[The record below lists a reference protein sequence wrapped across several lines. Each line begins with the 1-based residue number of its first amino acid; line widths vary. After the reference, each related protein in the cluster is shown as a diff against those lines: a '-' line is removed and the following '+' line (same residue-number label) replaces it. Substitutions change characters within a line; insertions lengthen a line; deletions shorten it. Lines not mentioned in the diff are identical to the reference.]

1 MIICGLLALILLAG
15 GLITA
20 RDLFFPSH
28 SATGGDSEL
37 LKDGQR
43 LNVLL
48 LGIDAREDEGM
59 ARSDSIILVSVDP
72 KSKQVS
78 LLSIPRDTRVNIPGH
93 GWDKINSAT
102 VYGGPELSAK
112 VLSSLLGVSVKHYI
126 LTDFSGFKDIV
137 DVLGGVVLD
146 VDQDMY
152 EVLDG
157 DRTDVINLTMGV
169 QRLDGDK
176 ALQYVRYRKYDF
188 ADIDRT
194 KYQQKFLIALVKEIL
209 QPSSIPKLPRLIP
222 EINRY
227 VKTNLS
233 ISDMLKMTT
242 AAKSL
247 ESFNMV
253 AQTLPGRPIEL
264 PDGDYWGVDPVEAEQ
279 AVAALFNGET
289 VTNVVLQT
297 PLTGQYAV
305 PAETKKA
312 PEKTAQDK
320 AAAGTQA
327 DIPTGKDEE
336 DEDTAISPVGPGQ
349 VSGDKAGSG
358 GTATFTPVE
367 PEPDAATD
375 TTATEPPA
383 GTKAD
388 TGSGSTV
395 TTKEITEIYS
405 PGKGFSDYGVFN
417 KITQITLSNQQ
428 QRL

>member
-1 MIICGLLALILLAG
+1 MILLAVG
-15 GLITA
+15 FILA
-20 RDLFFPSH
+20 RDLFFPSD

-43 LNVLL
+43 LNMLL

-59 ARSDSIILVSVDP
+59 ARSDSIILASVDP
-72 KSKQVS
+72 RSKQVS

-102 VYGGPELSAK
+102 VYGGPELSTK
-112 VLSSLLGVSVKHYI
+112 VVSSLLGVSVKYYV
-126 LTDFSGFKDIV
+126 LADFSGFKDIV
-137 DVLGGVVLD
+137 DALGGVMLD

-152 EVLDG
+152 DVLDG

-176 ALQYVRYRKYDF
+176 ALQYVRYRKYDL

-194 KYQQKFLIALVKEIL
+194 KYQQKFLIALAKEIL

-233 ISDMLKMTT
+233 MSDMLKMTT

-247 ESFNMV
+247 ESFNIV

-289 VTNVVLQT
+289 VTNVVL
-297 PLTGQYAV
+297 
-305 PAETKKA
+305 
-312 PEKTAQDK
+312 
-320 AAAGTQA
+320 
-327 DIPTGKDEE
+327 
-336 DEDTAISPVGPGQ
+336 
-349 VSGDKAGSG
+349 
-358 GTATFTPVE
+358 
-367 PEPDAATD
+367 
-375 TTATEPPA
+375 
-383 GTKAD
+383 
-388 TGSGSTV
+388 
-395 TTKEITEIYS
+395 TEI
-405 PGKGFSDYGVFN
+405 PIN
-417 KITQITLSNQQ
+417 
-428 QRL
+428 

>member
-15 GLITA
+15 GLVLA
-20 RDLFFPSH
+20 KDLFFPSYT
-28 SATGGDSEL
+28 ATGGDSEPVEE
-37 LKDGQR
+37 GQR

-59 ARSDSIILVSVDP
+59 ARSDSIILASVDP

-102 VYGGPELSAK
+102 VYGGPELSTK
-112 VLSSLLGVSVKHYI
+112 VVSSLLGVSVKYYV

-137 DVLGGVVLD
+137 DALGGVALD
-146 VDQDMY
+146 VDQNMY
-152 EVLDG
+152 YEDK
-157 DRTDVINLTMGV
+157 TDVINLTMGV

-176 ALQYVRYRKYDF
+176 ALQYVRYREYDL

-194 KYQQKFLIALVKEIL
+194 KYQQKFLMALAKEIL

-233 ISDMLKMTT
+233 LSDMLKMTT
-242 AAKSL
+242 VAKSL
-247 ESFNMV
+247 ESFNIV

-305 PAETKKA
+305 PVENKKKSEEAAEDRT
-312 PEKTAQDK
+312 T
-320 AAAGTQA
+320 AGTQA
-327 DIPTGKDEE
+327 DIPAGRDEE
-336 DEDTAISPVGPGQ
+336 DEDTATPTGEDEENEDTANSPAKPGQ
-349 VSGDKAGSG
+349 VSGGKTSSG
-358 GTATFTPVE
+358 GVVIFTPVE
-367 PEPDAATD
+367 PEPDATTD

-383 GTKAD
+383 GTKAGA
-388 TGSGSTV
+388 GSGSTV
-395 TTKEITEIYS
+395 TTDGITEVYS
-405 PGKGFSDYGVFN
+405 PGKALSDYGIFN
-417 KITQITLSNQQ
+417 EQT
-428 QRL
+428 